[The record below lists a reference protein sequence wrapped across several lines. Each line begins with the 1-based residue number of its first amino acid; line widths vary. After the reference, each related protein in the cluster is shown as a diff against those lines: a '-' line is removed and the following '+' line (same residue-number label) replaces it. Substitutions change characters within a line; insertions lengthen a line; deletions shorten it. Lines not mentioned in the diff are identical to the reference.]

1 MTELLQKAFEEA
13 SKLSDEEQDAI
24 AASLL
29 EDLAAEAKWDRTLA
43 TPASSALLRSL
54 AKEARDE
61 YRSGETKELDPDA
74 L

>member
-13 SKLSDEEQDAI
+13 SKLSAEEQDAI

-29 EDLAAEAKWDRTLA
+29 EDLAAEATWDRTLA
-43 TPASSALLRSL
+43 MPESSALLRDL
-54 AKEARDE
+54 AGEARNE
-61 YRSGETKELDPDA
+61 YRSGKTKELDPDG